1 MLRHTLA
8 LIVLFAVAALA
19 GCAREREPAEAPP
32 PVEVTRVVTTVVEV
46 TAPPPAAAP
55 ARPKELVI
63 CMAQEPASIYIYGE
77 AMLTARAIRHALY
90 TNYITNLAY
99 DYQADGLARIPSLDG
114 DDAVIETVQVSAG
127 DIVRRADDTVG
138 PLAVGDVV
146 VDASGAPVTFAG
158 APISVGQMVVD
169 FTMKPTIW
177 SDGTPVSA
185 ADSVYSFN
193 VASQPE
199 TTAPKYTIE
208 RTAVYEATGDLSVRW
223 TGLPGFTDS
232 TYFLNFWQPLP
243 EHLWGQFSA
252 AELMQA
258 DESNRLPVG
267 DGPFRI
273 LQWTPGESIRLTR
286 NEHYYRADEG
296 LPYLDRVTIRFIPD
310 TNQLLAQL
318 LNGQCDIG
326 TQDGLSAD
334 AVPLLLEAEAS
345 GLLIP
350 YFQTGTTY
358 QQIAFNVNPYGD
370 AAETRYDW
378 FEDAR
383 VRQAMMLCTDRQ
395 RMIDDILYG
404 RSEVIHTYVPAVH
417 PLYPGEDITQ
427 WAYDPAAGNALL
439 DEAGYSQRGA
449 DGIRLDPDGARFAP
463 ALGTTAGNALRLQV
477 SQIFRE
483 NMAACGI
490 DVQLTYLP
498 PSVFFAA
505 GPEGALFGRRTDLGL
520 FAWLTG
526 LRPPCDLYM
535 GSRVPGPVG
544 EVFAATGAPYT
555 GWGGDN
561 LNQTGWAN
569 AAYDAACQTALGT
582 LPGTPEYAAA
592 HMDAQRLFAQEL
604 PVLPLFLGLKVSATQ
619 PDVLNFSLDPT
630 QNSELYNLYEIDLA
644 R

>member
-1 MLRHTLA
+1 
-8 LIVLFAVAALA
+8 
-19 GCAREREPAEAPP
+19 
-32 PVEVTRVVTTVVEV
+32 VEVTRVVTTVVEV
-46 TAPPPAAAP
+46 TAPPPVAP

-63 CMAQEPASIYIYGE
+63 CMAQEPASIYVYGE

-99 DYQADGLARIPSLDG
+99 DYQADGLEKIPSLADG
-114 DDAVIETVQVSAG
+114 DAVIELVQVGAG

-138 PLAVGDVV
+138 PLAVGDAL
-146 VDASGAPVTFAG
+146 VDAAGATVTFSG
-158 APISVGQMVVD
+158 TPLSVGQMVVD
-169 FTMKPTIW
+169 FTMKPTVW

-185 ADSVYSFN
+185 TDSVYSFN

-208 RTAVYEATGDLSVRW
+208 RTAAYEATGDLSVRW

-243 EHLWGQFSA
+243 EHLWGHLSA
-252 AELMQA
+252 AQLMQA

-273 LQWTPGESIRLTR
+273 LQWTPGESMRLTR

-326 TQDGLSAD
+326 TQDGLNAD

-345 GLLIP
+345 GLLVP

-370 AAETRYDW
+370 YAETRYDW

-395 RMIDDILYG
+395 RMVDDILFG
-404 RSEVIHTYVPAVH
+404 RSEVIHSYVPAVH
-417 PLYPGEDITQ
+417 PFYPSEDITQ
-427 WAYDPAAGNALL
+427 WPYDPAAGNALL

-449 DGIRLDPDGARFAP
+449 DGTRLDPSGARFAP
-463 ALGTTAGNALRLQV
+463 TLSTTAGNALRLQV

-490 DVQLTYLP
+490 DVELSYLP
-498 PSVFFAA
+498 PGAFFAA
-505 GPEGALFGRRTDLGL
+505 GPEGILFGRRYDLGL
-520 FAWLTG
+520 FAWLTSVQ
-526 LRPPCDLYM
+526 PSCDLYM
-535 GSRVPGPVG
+535 GSRVPGPLG
-544 EVFAATGAPYT
+544 ETFEATGALYS

-569 AAYDAACQTALGT
+569 AAYDAACQSALGT
-582 LPGTPEYAAA
+582 LPSTPAYGAA
-592 HMDAQRLFAQEL
+592 HMEAQRIFAREL

-619 PDVLNFSLDPT
+619 PDVVNFSLDST
-630 QNSELYNLYEIDLA
+630 QNSELYNIYEIDVEP
-644 R
+644 

>member
-1 MLRHTLA
+1 MSKHTLA

-19 GCAREREPAEAPP
+19 GCARQGAEAPP

-63 CMAQEPASIYIYGE
+63 CMAQEPATIYVYGE
-77 AMLTARAIRHALY
+77 ALLTARAIRHALY

-99 DYQADGLARIPSLDG
+99 DYQADGLEKIPSLADG
-114 DDAVIETVQVSAG
+114 DAVIETVQVGAG

-138 PLAVGDVV
+138 PLAVGDAV
-146 VDASGAPVTFAG
+146 VDAGGATVAFTGAPV
-158 APISVGQMVVD
+158 SVGQMVVD
-169 FTMKPTIW
+169 FTMKPTVW
-177 SDGTPVSA
+177 SDGRPVSA
-185 ADSVYSFN
+185 ADSVYSFS

-199 TTAPKYTIE
+199 TTAPKYVIE
-208 RTAVYEATGDLSVRW
+208 RTAAYEATGDLSVRW

-252 AELMQA
+252 AELMQI

-286 NEHYYRADEG
+286 NEHYYRAGEG

-370 AAETRYDW
+370 TAETRYDW

-449 DGIRLDPDGARFAP
+449 DGIRLDPSGARFAP

-490 DVQLTYLP
+490 DVALTYLP
-498 PSVFFAA
+498 PSAFFAA
-505 GPEGALFGRRTDLGL
+505 GPEGALFGRRTDLAL

-526 LRPPCDLYM
+526 VQPPCDLYM
-535 GSRVPGPVG
+535 GSRVPGPAG
-544 EVFAATGAPYT
+544 EVNEATGAPYT

-582 LPGTPEYAAA
+582 LPGTPEYTAA
-592 HMDAQRLFAQEL
+592 HMTAQRLFAQEL

-630 QNSELYNLYEIDLA
+630 QNSELYNLYEIDLEQ
-644 R
+644 